1 VMTKENLTTLI
12 ETGWTNMPL
21 SRCSFCGKDWNAGV
35 GHEHG
40 QGGMDPD
47 PPYGFIVVHED
58 KGGTI
63 KFDAEKA
70 ADAVLAY
77 VATAVTQ
84 AVQEYRT
91 KARGSMA
98 TDVECDLCE
107 EVVTEWEWVDKGW
120 SLACR
125 PCLDKIRAQAM
136 ERCAEIA
143 EGFESPFSQEFP
155 AEAWRGKLQ
164 TVILQALLGA
174 PRDGDDTQPERAVAE
189 AVFSFLQTGRDR
201 MDELFQTGNASAAIR
216 AEAIRRAPAGD
227 RCLIT
232 GHPVGTDT
240 RPVGQPCPCAS
251 CSPAKE
257 PTA

>member
-1 VMTKENLTTLI
+1 
-12 ETGWTNMPL
+12 
-21 SRCSFCGKDWNAGV
+21 
-35 GHEHG
+35 
-40 QGGMDPD
+40 
-47 PPYGFIVVHED
+47 
-58 KGGTI
+58 
-63 KFDAEKA
+63 
-70 ADAVLAY
+70 VLAY

-91 KARGSMA
+91 QARGSMA
-98 TDVECDLCE
+98 AGVECDLCE

-155 AEAWRGKLQ
+155 TEAWRGKLQ

-189 AVFSFLQTGRDR
+189 PCLVSCRPDATEWTNCSRPAMPRPQSALRPCAASPFHEGPVGRRDR
-201 MDELFQTGNASAAIR
+201 ILVGPRAVAS
-216 AEAIRRAPAGD
+216 RRAASRRAAGIPGLGAD
-227 RCLIT
+227 PGR
-232 GHPVGTDT
+232 
-240 RPVGQPCPCAS
+240 R
-251 CSPAKE
+251 
-257 PTA
+257 